1 MWEESSL
8 VCPLPFLSTLIMDV
22 MSGVA
27 AAHLRQRGYK
37 VKKTQHPKDSREIEK
52 AWVSDSVT
60 EQLPTLCFLLS
71 KKNNRWFS

>member
-37 VKKTQHPKDSREIEK
+37 AKKTQHPKDSREDRESLGL
-52 AWVSDSVT
+52 W
-60 EQLPTLCFLLS
+60 
-71 KKNNRWFS
+71 